1 MSSRTARRAQSASA
15 AAALFLALALP
26 GAALADKLV
35 MKNGDV
41 ITGDISL
48 IDDDEVTI
56 EPPYT
61 DEFSVDL
68 ADVSSIET
76 DEEFD
81 VVLVD
86 GREAPARFAGGADG
100 QQTLIVEDKSY
111 QISLDQI
118 DMAEEPEPWYD
129 RDSHVDLNA
138 TVRDGNTDS
147 SNVLFFADTR
157 LRLGDHRHVGEL
169 TFARDEVDGV
179 DTKKQDLFHYEYNW
193 LFNDPWYLGAT
204 ATYERD
210 PIKDLDHRYTL
221 GALVGRDIFDDN
233 VKFLTVSLG
242 AGWSEE
248 ELGGVTDSGGV
259 GLWALNYTHDLRDGD
274 LEFFHNHTLNYQFYG
289 ENNAIF
295 KSNTGFRFDVWEDI
309 YANFSVRYDYETE
322 PAPDTRSY
330 DTTVAIGI
338 GAAF

>member
-1 MSSRTARRAQSASA
+1 MSSRTARRARSAWA
-15 AAALFLALALP
+15 PAALALILTLP
-26 GAALADKLV
+26 GAALADRLV

-41 ITGDISL
+41 ITGNISL

-68 ADVSSIET
+68 ADVSAIET

-100 QQTLIVEDKSY
+100 QQTLIVEEKSY

-118 DMAEEPEPWYD
+118 DMAEEPEPWYE
-129 RDSHVDLNA
+129 RDSRVDLNVTA
-138 TVRDGNTDS
+138 RDGNTDS
-147 SNVLFFADTR
+147 SNVLLFADTT
-157 LRLGDHRHVGEL
+157 LRFGDHRHLGEL
-169 TFARDEVDGV
+169 TFARDEVDGIK
-179 DTKKQDLFHYEYNW
+179 TKKQDLFRYEYNW

-204 ATYERD
+204 ASFERD

-221 GALVGRDIFDDN
+221 GALVGRDIIDDGT
-233 VKFLTVSLG
+233 KFLTISLG

-248 ELGGVTDSGGV
+248 ELGGVTDSGAV
-259 GLWALNYTHDLRDGD
+259 GLWSLNYTHDFRDGD
-274 LEFFHNHTLNYQFYG
+274 FAFFHNHKLNYQFYG
-289 ENNAIF
+289 VNNAIF
-295 KSNTGFRFDVWEDI
+295 KSNTGFRYDIWGDI
-309 YANFSVRYDYETE
+309 YANLSLRYDYETE
-322 PAPDTRSY
+322 PAPDTKSY
-330 DTTVAIGI
+330 DATLAIGI
-338 GAAF
+338 GAEF